1 MNRKDYQIGPG
12 AASLMLIVVVMG
24 MSVLGILAMMNARSD
39 NRLSMRSAEV
49 AEQAYSL
56 SSAAERSLAMLDAV
70 LENCAEQAEDDAGW
84 LALVADALP
93 EGMSMFGRTVSWTE
107 ASEEEGRRMIC
118 AVELT
123 ELGATPRAQWT
134 EHRLSTQLDE
144 MDLQEETWELWY

>member
-93 EGMSMFGRTVSWTE
+93 EGMTMSDREISWTE
-107 ASEEEGRRMIC
+107 QNDEERRLMC
-118 AVELT
+118 AVEL
-123 ELGATPRAQWT
+123 EDFGAEQRMHWM
-134 EHRLSTQLDE
+134 EHRLVTQLDD
-144 MDLQEETWELWY
+144 MVPQEDVWEIWF